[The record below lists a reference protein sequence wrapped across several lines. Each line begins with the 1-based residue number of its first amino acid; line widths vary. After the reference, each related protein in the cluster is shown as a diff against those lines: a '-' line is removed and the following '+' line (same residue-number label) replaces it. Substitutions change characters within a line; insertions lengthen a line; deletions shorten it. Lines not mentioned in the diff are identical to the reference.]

1 VPDFL
6 AAMPHDFLAA
16 MPQNFI
22 AAMPQNFMAAM
33 PHAAVHVVALNP
45 LDARSMITSFGLA
58 GIFAILFAETG
69 LLIGFFLPGDTLL
82 ALAGAFAALPQSNSS
97 HLPLAALLIGCPIA
111 AIVGAQVGYLIG
123 VRGEHVIAK
132 PGSSFAHSI
141 TRIEPLLGRFGEGWA
156 VFLCRFIPVLRTFM
170 NPMAGI
176 IEMPVRRFVVA
187 NVAGGLLWT
196 ISILLAGYYAGEK
209 LHIEKF
215 VLPIVAAAV
224 VLSLISLA
232 FEMRRNR
239 RRNAASPAAG
249 DAAAEDRHDATTE
262 GR

>member
-1 VPDFL
+1 MRFVRYRRLVSTVF
-6 AAMPHDFLAA
+6 AAL
-16 MPQNFI
+16 
-22 AAMPQNFMAAM
+22 
-33 PHAAVHVVALNP
+33 PHALVHASAHVTALNP
-45 LDARSMITSFGLA
+45 IDARSMITTFGLA

-82 ALAGAFAALPQSNSS
+82 ALAGAFAASPQSDSS

-111 AIVGAQVGYLIG
+111 AIIGAQVGYVIG
-123 VRGEHVIAK
+123 QRGGHILAK

-176 IEMPVRRFVVA
+176 IEMPVRRFAIA

-196 ISILLAGYYAGEK
+196 ISILLAGYYAGQK
-209 LHIEKF
+209 LHIEKY
-215 VLPIVAAAV
+215 VLPIVALAV
-224 VLSLISLA
+224 VLSLLSLA
-232 FEMRRNR
+232 FEIRRNR
-239 RRNAASPAAG
+239 RRNAGADDPQTPAGHSQA
-249 DAAAEDRHDATTE
+249 R
-262 GR
+262 